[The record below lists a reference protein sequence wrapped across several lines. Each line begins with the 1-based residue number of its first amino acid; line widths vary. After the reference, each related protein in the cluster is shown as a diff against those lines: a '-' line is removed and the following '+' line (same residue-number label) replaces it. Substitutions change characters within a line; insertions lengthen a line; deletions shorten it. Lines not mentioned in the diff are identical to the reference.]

1 MAVKA
6 IRTAIDICGID
17 KLMWGS
23 DYPRTMTAITYDMSK
38 DFVEKSDGLSEE
50 EKRKFL
56 GENAEKF
63 YGFGKLDVPKKI
75 INMVE

>member
-1 MAVKA
+1 VRA

-38 DFVEKSDGLSEE
+38 DFIEKTTELSEE
-50 EKRKFL
+50 EKIKFL
-56 GENAEKF
+56 GENARAF
-63 YGFGKLDVPKKI
+63 YGFEELEVPEKI
-75 INMVE
+75 RNMVE